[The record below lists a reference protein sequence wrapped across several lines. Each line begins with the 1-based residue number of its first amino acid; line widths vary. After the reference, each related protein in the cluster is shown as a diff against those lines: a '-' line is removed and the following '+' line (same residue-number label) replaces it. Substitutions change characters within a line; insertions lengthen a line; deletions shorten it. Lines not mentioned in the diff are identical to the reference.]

1 MSLMLA
7 VAPALLTGCMVGPT
21 YKTPQASVEAQWMGV
36 PSSSRQR
43 TKITQAYWWKCFR
56 DPVLDRLIKTAYANN
71 LSLQATGVRILQ
83 ARAQLNQAIGNLFP
97 QQQGLSGAVNY
108 TRLSTPARSFVPA
121 GLMAMPVASETI
133 AASLAFGNSGVKSS
147 PGLIN

>member
-1 MSLMLA
+1 MGSLSPAISNTKGVLA
-7 VAPALLTGCMVGPT
+7 RSQTNVSSWARMALLFGCVLTLFTACMVGPN
-21 YKTPQASVEAQWMGV
+21 YKTPKAGVQAQWMGV

-97 QQQGLSGAVNY
+97 QQQ
-108 TRLSTPARSFVPA
+108 
-121 GLMAMPVASETI
+121 
-133 AASLAFGNSGVKSS
+133 
-147 PGLIN
+147 